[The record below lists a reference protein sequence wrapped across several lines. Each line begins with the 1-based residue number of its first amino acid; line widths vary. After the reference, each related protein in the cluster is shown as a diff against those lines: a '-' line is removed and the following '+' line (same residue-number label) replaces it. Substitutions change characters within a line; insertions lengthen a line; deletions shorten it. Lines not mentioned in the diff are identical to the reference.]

1 MANKKKKLIGGLIL
15 TIALVIM
22 ITITYATFNKTLTIN
37 GAGVVRK
44 QSWDVHLDDT
54 SLQMTSSGA
63 AVVTTPSINGT
74 TISNYQATFKS
85 PGDAA
90 VFDFEIKNTG
100 TFKAVVS
107 SVTIP
112 TPIVTGSGSNKAAD
126 EANVLA
132 KLTYTL
138 KNEDGTPVAVGQEI
152 SPNGGV
158 QHMTLEL
165 KYNNFDDPDLLPVN
179 DVQITNLAVTVT
191 YQEAF

>member
-1 MANKKKKLIGGLIL
+1 MTNRKKGLIGGVVLV
-15 TIALVIM
+15 IAIVIM
-22 ITITYATFNKTLTIN
+22 ITITYATFSKTLSIN
-37 GAGVVRK
+37 GVGVVRK
-44 QSWDVHLDDT
+44 QNWDVHLDDE
-54 SLQMTSSGA
+54 SLQLTPSGS
-63 AVVTTPSINGT
+63 AVVTVPSVSGT
-74 TISNYQATFKS
+74 TIGNYTATFKS

-90 VFDFEIKNTG
+90 VIGFEVKNTG

-112 TPIVTGSGSNKAAD
+112 TPIVTGSGSNKAQD

-138 KNEDGTPVAVGQEI
+138 KNENGTPVAVGQEI
-152 SPNGGV
+152 PANGGV
-158 QHMTLEL
+158 QHMVLEL

-191 YQEAF
+191 YQEAN